1 MPRHP
6 VVGLATGALCV
17 SASAVLIELSGG
29 SPGTASFYRCLLA
42 LPALL
47 PLAFVERRRA
57 GALTARRRW
66 SAVAAGVLF
75 AGDMVLWTRAIP
87 EIGAGLSTVVVNVQV
102 ILVPALGWLVDRE
115 PVTRR
120 YLAAL
125 PAVIAGVVLTA
136 GVTDPGGTGTAPGL
150 GVVHAVLAALC
161 YSGFLFL
168 LRRSGQDGRIRQTYA
183 EVTITAAVVS
193 LLTGALWGG
202 VTLTP
207 GWAAIGWLAVA
218 AVCGQV
224 FGWLLVAVNAPRLRG
239 DSSAVLLLLTPVGAM
254 VLGALV
260 LGERPSPWQ
269 LLGCGLILAGALVTA
284 YRSGARGERSQDA
297 VPPRRGQGGEPARR
311 RGSSARVIRP
321 VYTER

>member
-1 MPRHP
+1 MARHP
-6 VVGLATGALCV
+6 VAGLAIGALCV

-47 PLAFVERRRA
+47 PLAFVERKGT
-57 GALTARRRW
+57 GAPTSRRRW
-66 SAVAAGVLF
+66 TAVAAGVLF
-75 AGDMVLWTRAIP
+75 AGDMVLWTQAIP
-87 EIGAGLSTVVVNVQV
+87 EIGAGLSTVLVNVQV

-125 PAVIAGVVLTA
+125 PAVVTGVVLTA
-136 GVTDPGGTGTAPGL
+136 GVSDHGGPGTAPGL

-168 LRRSGQDGRIRQTYA
+168 LRRSGHDGRVRQTYA
-183 EVTITAAVVS
+183 EVTVTAAVVS
-193 LLTGALWGG
+193 LPAGLLWGG
-202 VTLTP
+202 VTLAP

-239 DSSAVLLLLTPVGAM
+239 DVAAVLLLLTPVGAM
-254 VLGALV
+254 ILGALV
-260 LGERPSPWQ
+260 LGERPTLPQ
-269 LLGCGLILAGALVTA
+269 LCGCGLILAGAVITA
-284 YRSGARGERSQDA
+284 FRAGT
-297 VPPRRGQGGEPARR
+297 RRGRELAEGTVPG
-311 RGSSARVIRP
+311 